1 MTKIKRPNTHYK
13 VGRKESQTLEDCN
26 EENNKIIP
34 WRINSN
40 LGWPIHFLRLSL
52 DPVKKLSATIT

>member
-1 MTKIKRPNTHYK
+1 M
-13 VGRKESQTLEDCN
+13 GRKESQTLEDYN

-52 DPVKKLSATIT
+52 DPVKKLSATTT